1 MHTLVEHSLQRRYFV
16 FLFIQG
22 FIVATLGSGIMAS
35 INQIVDN
42 PASTVQLLAQNLPKA
57 SIFFLTL
64 VVTSGLSGAAGGIL
78 QIVRLVLVYVKI
90 ILLGGS
96 PRSVWNITY
105 TMPTTSWG
113 QTYPA
118 VSLILD
124 LTSVGCE
131 LMRVPFE
138 QQSLLVVIALAYS
151 TIAPLVCGFALM
163 SFSRSQGHV
172 SI

>member
-1 MHTLVEHSLQRRYFV
+1 MQRRYFI

-35 INQIVDN
+35 INQIVN
-42 PASTVQLLAQNLPKA
+42 SPTSTVQLLAQNLPKA

-78 QIVRLVLVYVKI
+78 QIVRLLLVYVKI

-96 PRSVWNITY
+96 PRSVWKTTY

-118 VSLILD
+118 VSGI
-124 LTSVGCE
+124 
-131 LMRVPFE
+131 
-138 QQSLLVVIALAYS
+138 I
-151 TIAPLVCGFALM
+151 
-163 SFSRSQGHV
+163 
-172 SI
+172 